1 MMDVRFVHKITP
13 EKLARRAIVYL
24 RQSSPRQVREN
35 LESQRLQYGLVERAR
50 NLGWAEIETVD
61 CDLGRSASIGGP
73 SREGFNRVI
82 SSVALGE
89 VGIVLSREVSRLSR
103 TDKDWCQL
111 LEVCQ
116 IFGTL
121 IGDEEQV
128 YDLDLIDDQLVLGI
142 KGTMSVAEL
151 KILRQRMLRGSEE
164 KARRGELK
172 KRLPPGYLWDS
183 AGRVVKD
190 PDRRVQEAIDLV
202 FERFREA
209 WSLRRTLKWFRS
221 EGIELPVNRPGHKG
235 WAWAVPS
242 HSLVVGILKNPFY
255 AGAYCYGRRSV
266 ETVWEGGRLKKRMG
280 RGREPEECRVFLRD
294 HHEGYIGWQEFEENR
309 RMIRGN
315 IYRGAG
321 EGSSA
326 AVRAGRG
333 LLVGLLR
340 CGHCGRKL
348 YVNYWGKRGTAPRY
362 QCKGDFPDGGKYCLG
377 FSGDLVE
384 RRFSEDLVAALSP
397 LGVEASLVAMEE
409 WSSAADDRQ
418 GVWKS
423 RVEQLEYD
431 ERRAFEQ
438 YDEVDPRNRLVAAE
452 LERRWNAKLEELE
465 RAREKLKELNS
476 SREVLMASDR
486 ERILRLGEQFSEV
499 WFSEDC
505 PMELKK
511 KIVCAAVEDVIVW
524 KEDDVLRFT
533 IHWKGGVHTQ
543 FEIPCPGVVSS
554 QRTSMEAL
562 DIIARMAVRYG
573 DDQIA
578 AVLNRVGL
586 RTGKGSQWDQ
596 IRVATAR
603 RNHGIAGNRRTV
615 AEPGVLNL
623 RGAARYCGVSMKTI
637 VRLVEAGILPKEQ
650 IVPFAPWEI
659 KQADLDAK
667 PVRSI
672 LQDLKSTGRL
682 KLEGG
687 SQENQKSLF
696 PEIIGVDNA
705 RYRD

>member
-1 MMDVRFVHKITP
+1 MMDTRFGHKITP
-13 EKLARRAIVYL
+13 ERLARRAIVYL

-50 NLGWAEIETVD
+50 KLGWAEVETVD
-61 CDLGRSASIGGP
+61 CDLGRSAAIGGP
-73 SREGFNRVI
+73 FREGFDRVI

-89 VGIVLSREVSRLSR
+89 VGIVFSREVSRLSR

-111 LEVCQ
+111 MEVCQ

-151 KILRQRMLRGSEE
+151 KILKQRMLRGSEE

-172 KRLPPGYLWDS
+172 KRLPPGYLWD
-183 AGRVVKD
+183 ATGQCVKD
-190 PDRRVQEAIDLV
+190 PDRRVQEAIALV

-209 WSLRRTLKWFRS
+209 WSIRRTLKWFRC
-221 EGIELPVNRPGHKG
+221 EGIELPVNRPGQKG

-242 HSLVVGILKNPFY
+242 HSLVVGILRNPFY

-266 ETVWEGGRLKKRMG
+266 ETVWVDGRLKKRMG

-294 HHEGYIGWQEFEENR
+294 HHEGYIDWQDFEENR
-309 RMIRGN
+309 RMIQGN
-315 IYRGAG
+315 IYRGAT
-321 EGSSA
+321 EGSKA
-326 AVRAGRG
+326 ASRVGRG

-348 YVNYWGKRGTAPRY
+348 YVSYWGKRGTAPRY
-362 QCKGDFPDGGKYCLG
+362 QCKGDFDDGGKYCLG
-377 FSGDLVE
+377 FSGDPVE
-384 RRFSEDLVAALSP
+384 RRFAEDLVAALSP
-397 LGVEASLVAMEE
+397 LGVEASLAAMEE
-409 WSSAADDRQ
+409 MGSEADDRR
-418 GVWKS
+418 GVWTS
-423 RVEQLEYD
+423 RVEHLEYE

-438 YDEVDPRNRLVAAE
+438 YNEVDPRNRLVAAE
-452 LERRWNAKLEELE
+452 LERRWNAKLEDLESARDKVRELDT
-465 RAREKLKELNS
+465 
-476 SREVLMASDR
+476 SRKVVTESDR
-486 ERILRLGEQFSEV
+486 ERIMKLGEQFGEV
-499 WFSEDC
+499 WSSAEC

-511 KIVCAAVEDVIVW
+511 KIVCAAVEEVIVR
-524 KEDDVLRFT
+524 KEGDILQFT
-533 IHWKGGVHTQ
+533 IHWKGGVHTR
-543 FEIPCPGVVSS
+543 FEVPRPGAVSS
-554 QRTSMEAL
+554 QTTSMEAL
-562 DIIARMAVRYG
+562 DIIVRMAVRYG

-586 RTGKGSQWDQ
+586 RTGKGCRWDQ

-615 AEPGVLNL
+615 VEPGLFTLRQAARYLDVGVKTVKRLVEEGVLN
-623 RGAARYCGVSMKTI
+623 
-637 VRLVEAGILPKEQ
+637 KEQ
-650 IVPFAPWEI
+650 VVPLAPWEI
-659 KQADLDAK
+659 KQTDLDAE
-667 PVRSI
+667 PVRRVI
-672 LQDLKSTGRL
+672 KGLKRTGRL
-682 KLEGG
+682 KLEGDG
-687 SQENQKSLF
+687 QENQEPLF